1 MFKDNLTDLRRFLTK
16 RRGDCLGALLSG
28 YLFIALAPGTESP
41 EAFRMLGIPLLVVGA
56 ALSIA
61 ALVFPVDPKGRT

>member
-1 MFKDNLTDLRRFLTK
+1 MFKDTLIGVRRFLTK
-16 RRGDCLGALLSG
+16 RRGDCFGAMLSG

-56 ALSIA
+56 ALSA
-61 ALVFPVDPKGRT
+61 FVVAFPANRKSSI